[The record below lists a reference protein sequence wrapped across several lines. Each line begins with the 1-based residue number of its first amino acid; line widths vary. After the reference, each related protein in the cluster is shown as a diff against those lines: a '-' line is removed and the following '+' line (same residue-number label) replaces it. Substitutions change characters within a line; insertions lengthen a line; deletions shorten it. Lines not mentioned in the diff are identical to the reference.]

1 MVVDASAT
9 SDPDSDPLSYQWTAP
24 PDIIPVITSNK
35 LTFNV
40 GDYKDDRVL
49 EFSLEVS
56 DGTHVVKQPIVIRV
70 IRGSGGGDLCSN
82 LWSEEKVYNGG
93 DKVSWDNKVWQAKWW
108 TQGDN
113 PSMSGEWG
121 VWKLIGNADC
131 PTS

>member
-1 MVVDASAT
+1 M
-9 SDPDSDPLSYQWTAP
+9 
-24 PDIIPVITSNK
+24 
-35 LTFNV
+35 
-40 GDYKDDRVL
+40 L

-56 DGTHVVKQPIVIRV
+56 DGSHVVKQPIVIKV

-93 DKVSWDNKVWQAKWW
+93 DKVSWDSKVWQAKWW

-113 PSMSGEWG
+113 PSLSGDWG
-121 VWKLIGNADC
+121 VWKLIGDADC